1 MTAGQTQGCPTVSA
15 RRALYIGRHC
25 LLIYCLCLFLCV
37 FVFLAIYML
46 ADANLEHFPSKECFA
61 QVSSDQLVVAGS
73 EEDDEGEEAARRP
86 EDEDGDDRNARQRKL
101 NYSTKVFEGVP
112 IIVKGDFL
120 ICQQR
125 KLTLHCVDGRRVL
138 IVLRHYLQL
147 FTKLTMY

>member
-1 MTAGQTQGCPTVSA
+1 
-15 RRALYIGRHC
+15 
-25 LLIYCLCLFLCV
+25 
-37 FVFLAIYML
+37 ML
-46 ADANLEHFPSKECFA
+46 ADANLEHFPSKECFI

-73 EEDDEGEEAARRP
+73 EEDDEGEDAARRP

-138 IVLRHYLQL
+138 IVLRQYLRFFYKTNNVLTDGEYSGERGKSDWPVTLPPRLLKDGFAIQP
-147 FTKLTMY
+147 TKVGEHDW